1 MEQVIANSIM
11 LSLLFVLFALGL
23 SLIFGIMRV
32 INFAHGE
39 VYMLGAYGVWLFTD
53 ILNMN
58 FFLGM
63 VLSMLAVGLLWV
75 VLERFVLKPFRGNL
89 LPAAIVTLGLL
100 WIFQATLL
108 LTASGENQSVD
119 FPQYLQGTVSLAGAT
134 LSLERIC
141 TMVIGVILTVAL
153 LLFLSKTKAGRSMR
167 AATQNPDAAR
177 LMGVDIDRVSSLA
190 IGIGC
195 ALAAGG
201 GALSGGLFYI
211 NPYMGGPQLLPGF
224 VIIIIGGLGSIP
236 GTIVAAFIVGFIS
249 SITTT
254 YLGSNIAGML
264 VFLAA
269 IVVLLVRPKGLLGT
283 EEM

>member
-23 SLIFGIMRV
+23 SLIFGIMRI

-39 VYMLGAYGVWLFTD
+39 VYMLGAYGVWLFAG

-63 VLSMLAVGLLWV
+63 FLSMLAVGLLWV
-75 VLERFVLKPFRGNL
+75 VLERFILKPFRGNL

-100 WIFQATLL
+100 WIFQATMLV
-108 LTASGENQSVD
+108 TAGGENRSVD
-119 FPQYLQGTVSLAGAT
+119 FPEWAQGTVSLGGAT
-134 LSLERIC
+134 LSLERIY
-141 TMVIGVILTVAL
+141 TMVIGVVLTVAL
-153 LLFLSKTKAGRSMR
+153 LLFLSKTKAGRAMR
-167 AATQNPDAAR
+167 AATQNPDAAL
-177 LMGVDIDRVSSLA
+177 LMGVNIDRVSSLA

-195 ALAAGG
+195 ALAAAGG
-201 GALSGGLFYI
+201 SLAGGLFYI
-211 NPYMGGPQLLPGF
+211 NPYMGGPQLLTGF
-224 VIIIIGGLGSIP
+224 VIIIIGGMGSIP

-254 YLGSNIAGML
+254 YLGSNYAGML

-269 IVVLLVRPKGLLGT
+269 IVVLLIRPKGLLGK

>member
-23 SLIFGIMRV
+23 SLIFGIMRI

-39 VYMLGAYGVWLFTD
+39 VYMLGGYGVWLFAG

-75 VLERFVLKPFRGNL
+75 VLERFILKPFRGNL

-100 WIFQATLL
+100 WIFQATMLV
-108 LTASGENQSVD
+108 TAGRENRSVD
-119 FPQYLQGTVSLAGAT
+119 FPEWAQGTVSLGGAT
-134 LSLERIC
+134 LSLERIY
-141 TMVIGVILTVAL
+141 TMVIGVVLTVAL
-153 LLFLSKTKAGRSMR
+153 LLFLSKTKAGRAMR
-167 AATQNPDAAR
+167 AATQNPDAAL
-177 LMGVDIDRVSSLA
+177 LMGVNIDRVSSLA

-195 ALAAGG
+195 ALAAAG
-201 GALSGGLFYI
+201 GALAGGLFYI
-211 NPYMGGPQLLPGF
+211 NPYMGGPQLLTGF
-224 VIIIIGGLGSIP
+224 VIIIIGGMGSIP
-236 GTIVAAFIVGFIS
+236 GTIVAAFIVGSIS

-254 YLGSNIAGML
+254 YLGSNYAGML

-269 IVVLLVRPKGLLGT
+269 IVVLLIRPKGLLGK

>member
-1 MEQVIANSIM
+1 MEQVIANGIMASI
-11 LSLLFVLFALGL
+11 LFVLFALGL

-53 ILNMN
+53 ILNLN

-63 VLSMLAVGLLWV
+63 VLSMVAVGLLWV
-75 VLERFVLKPFRGNL
+75 IIERFILKPFRGNL
-89 LPAAIVTLGLL
+89 LPTAIVTLGLL
-100 WIFQATLL
+100 WIFQATMLV
-108 LTASGENQSVD
+108 TAGSENQSVD
-119 FPQYLQGTVSLAGAT
+119 FPQILQGTVSLAGAT
-134 LSLERIC
+134 LSQERIF
-141 TMVIGVILTVAL
+141 TIVIGVILTVAL

-177 LMGVDIDRVSSLA
+177 LMGVNIDRVSSLA

-195 ALAAGG
+195 ALAAAGG
-201 GALSGGLFYI
+201 VLAGGLFYI
-211 NPYMGGPQLLPGF
+211 NPYMGGPQLLTGF

-236 GTIVAAFIVGFIS
+236 GTIVAAFIVGFIN
-249 SITTT
+249 SIATT
-254 YLGSNIAGML
+254 YLGSNYAGML

-269 IVVLLVRPKGLLGT
+269 IVVLLVRPKGLLGI

>member
-23 SLIFGIMRV
+23 SLIFGIMHI

-39 VYMLGAYGVWLFTD
+39 VYMLGAYGAWLFTNV
-53 ILNMN
+53 LNMN

-63 VLSMLAVGLLWV
+63 GLSMLAVGLLWV
-75 VLERFVLKPFRGNL
+75 ILERLILKPFRGNL
-89 LPAAIVTLGLL
+89 LSAAIVTLGLL
-100 WIFQATLL
+100 WIFQATMLV
-108 LTASGENQSVD
+108 TAGRENQSVN
-119 FPQYLQGTVSLAGAT
+119 FPQWAQGTVSLGGAT
-134 LSLERIC
+134 LSLERIS
-141 TMVIGVILTVAL
+141 TMVVGVILTVAL
-153 LLFLSKTKAGRSMR
+153 LLFLSKTKAGRAMR
-167 AATQNPDAAR
+167 AAAQNPDAAR
-177 LMGVDIDRVSSLA
+177 LMGVNIDRVSSLA

-195 ALAAGG
+195 ALAAAG
-201 GALSGGLFYI
+201 GALAGGLFYV
-211 NPYMGGPQLLPGF
+211 NPYMGGPQLLTGF

-236 GTIVAAFIVGFIS
+236 GTIVAAFIVGSIS

-269 IVVLLVRPKGLLGT
+269 IVVLLIRPKGLLGI

>member
-23 SLIFGIMRV
+23 SLIFGIMHI

-39 VYMLGAYGVWLFTD
+39 VYMLGAYGAWLFTD
-53 ILNMN
+53 VLNMN

-63 VLSMLAVGLLWV
+63 GLSMLAVGLLWV
-75 VLERFVLKPFRGNL
+75 ILERFILKPFRGNL
-89 LPAAIVTLGLL
+89 LSAAIVTLGLL
-100 WIFQATLL
+100 WILQATMLV
-108 LTASGENQSVD
+108 TAGGENKSVD
-119 FPQYLQGTVSLAGAT
+119 FPQWAQGTVSLGGAT
-134 LSLERIC
+134 LSLERIS
-141 TMVIGVILTVAL
+141 TMVVGVILTAAL
-153 LLFLSKTKAGRSMR
+153 LLFLSKTKAGRAMR
-167 AATQNPDAAR
+167 AAAQNPDAAR
-177 LMGVDIDRVSSLA
+177 LMGVNIDRVSSLA

-195 ALAAGG
+195 ALAAAG
-201 GALSGGLFYI
+201 GALAGGLFYI
-211 NPYMGGPQLLPGF
+211 NPYMGGPQLLTGF

-236 GTIVAAFIVGFIS
+236 GTIIAAFIVGSIS
-249 SITTT
+249 SIATT

-269 IVVLLVRPKGLLGT
+269 IVVLLIRPKGLLGI

>member
-1 MEQVIANSIM
+1 MAQIIANGIM
-11 LSLLFVLFALGL
+11 LSFLFVLFALGL

-53 ILNMN
+53 ILNLN

-63 VLSMLAVGLLWV
+63 VISMLAVGLLWV
-75 VLERFVLKPFRGNL
+75 ILERFILKPFRGNL

-100 WIFQATLL
+100 WIFQATMLV
-108 LTASGENQSVD
+108 TAGSANKSVD
-119 FPQYLQGTVSLAGAT
+119 FPQIFQGTVSLAGAT

-141 TMVIGVILTVAL
+141 TIVIGVILTVAL
-153 LLFLSKTKAGRSMR
+153 LLFLSKAKAGRAMR

-177 LMGVDIDRVSSLA
+177 LMGVNIDLMSSLA
-190 IGIGC
+190 IGISC
-195 ALAAGG
+195 ALAAAGG
-201 GALSGGLFYI
+201 VLAGGLFYI
-211 NPYMGGPQLLPGF
+211 NPYMGGPQLLMGF

-236 GTIVAAFIVGFIS
+236 GTIIAAFIVGFIN
-249 SITTT
+249 SITTS
-254 YLGSNIAGML
+254 YLGSNYAGML

-269 IVVLLVRPKGLLGT
+269 IVVLLIRPKGLLGI

>member
-1 MEQVIANSIM
+1 MAQIVANSIM
-11 LSLLFVLFALGL
+11 LSVLFVLFALGL

-39 VYMLGAYGVWLFTD
+39 VYMLGAYGAWLFTH

-63 VLSMLAVGLLWV
+63 VLSMVAVGLLWV
-75 VLERFVLKPFRGNL
+75 ILERFILKPFRGNL
-89 LPAAIVTLGLL
+89 LPAAIVTLGLM
-100 WIFQATLL
+100 WFFQATMLV
-108 LTASGENQSVD
+108 TAGAQDKSIA
-119 FPQYLQGTVSLAGAT
+119 FPSSLQGIVSLAGAT
-134 LSLERIC
+134 LSQERIV
-141 TMVIGVILTVAL
+141 TIVIGVILTVAL
-153 LLFLSKTKAGRSMR
+153 LLFLSKTKAGRAMR

-177 LMGVDIDRVSSLA
+177 LMGVNIDGVSSLA

-195 ALAAGG
+195 ALAAAGG
-201 GALSGGLFYI
+201 VLAGGLFFI
-211 NPYMGGPQLLPGF
+211 NPYIGSPQLLMGF

-236 GTIVAAFIVGFIS
+236 GTIIAAFIVGFIN
-249 SITTT
+249 SITTS
-254 YLGSNIAGML
+254 YLGSNYATML

-269 IVVLLVRPKGLLGT
+269 IVVLLMRPKGLLGI

>member
-23 SLIFGIMRV
+23 SLIFGIMHI

-39 VYMLGAYGVWLFTD
+39 VYMLGAYGAWLFTNV
-53 ILNMN
+53 LNMN

-63 VLSMLAVGLLWV
+63 GLSMLAVGLLWV
-75 VLERFVLKPFRGNL
+75 ILERLILKPFRGNL
-89 LPAAIVTLGLL
+89 LSAAIVTLGLL
-100 WIFQATLL
+100 WIFQATMLV
-108 LTASGENQSVD
+108 TAGRENQSVN
-119 FPQYLQGTVSLAGAT
+119 FPQWAQGTVSLGGAT
-134 LSLERIC
+134 LSLERIS
-141 TMVIGVILTVAL
+141 TMVVGVILTVAL
-153 LLFLSKTKAGRSMR
+153 LLFLSKTKAGRAMR
-167 AATQNPDAAR
+167 AAAQNPDAAR
-177 LMGVDIDRVSSLA
+177 LMGVNIDRVSSLA

-195 ALAAGG
+195 ALAAAG
-201 GALSGGLFYI
+201 GALAGGLFYV
-211 NPYMGGPQLLPGF
+211 NPYMGGPQLLTGF

-236 GTIVAAFIVGFIS
+236 GTIVAAFIVGIIS

-269 IVVLLVRPKGLLGT
+269 IVVLLIRPKGLLGI

>member
-1 MEQVIANSIM
+1 MAQIIANGIM
-11 LSLLFVLFALGL
+11 LSFLFVLFALGL

-39 VYMLGAYGVWLFTD
+39 VYMLGAYGAWFFTD
-53 ILNMN
+53 ILNLN

-63 VLSMLAVGLLWV
+63 VISMVAVGLLWV
-75 VLERFVLKPFRGNL
+75 ILERFILKPFRGNL

-100 WIFQATLL
+100 WIFQATMLV
-108 LTASGENQSVD
+108 TAGSANKSVD
-119 FPQYLQGTVSLAGAT
+119 FPQIFQGTVSLAGAT

-141 TMVIGVILTVAL
+141 TIVIGVILTVAL
-153 LLFLSKTKAGRSMR
+153 LLFLSKAKAGRAMR

-177 LMGVDIDRVSSLA
+177 LMGVNIDLMSSLA
-190 IGIGC
+190 IGISC
-195 ALAAGG
+195 ALAAAGG
-201 GALSGGLFYI
+201 VLAGGLFYI
-211 NPYMGGPQLLPGF
+211 NPYMGGPQLLMGF

-236 GTIVAAFIVGFIS
+236 GTIIAAFIVGFIN
-249 SITTT
+249 SITTS
-254 YLGSNIAGML
+254 YLGSNYAGML

-269 IVVLLVRPKGLLGT
+269 IVVLLIRPKGLLGI

>member
-1 MEQVIANSIM
+1 MAQIIANGIM
-11 LSLLFVLFALGL
+11 LSFLFVLFALGL

-39 VYMLGAYGVWLFTD
+39 VYMLGAYGIWLFTD
-53 ILNMN
+53 ILNLN

-63 VLSMLAVGLLWV
+63 VISMLAVGLLWV
-75 VLERFVLKPFRGNL
+75 ILERFILKPFRGNL

-100 WIFQATLL
+100 WIFQATMLV
-108 LTASGENQSVD
+108 TAGSANKSVD
-119 FPQYLQGTVSLAGAT
+119 FPQIFQGTVSLAGAT

-141 TMVIGVILTVAL
+141 TIVIGVILTVAL
-153 LLFLSKTKAGRSMR
+153 LLFLSKTKAGRAMR

-177 LMGVDIDRVSSLA
+177 LMGVNIDLMSSLA
-190 IGIGC
+190 IGISC
-195 ALAAGG
+195 ALAAAGG
-201 GALSGGLFYI
+201 VLAGGLFYI
-211 NPYMGGPQLLPGF
+211 NPYMGGPQLLMGF

-236 GTIVAAFIVGFIS
+236 GTIIAAFIVGFIN
-249 SITTT
+249 SITTS
-254 YLGSNIAGML
+254 YLGSNYAGML

-269 IVVLLVRPKGLLGT
+269 IVVLLIRPKGLLGI